1 MTVDTV
7 ALGFDSQFGSSVMEV
22 DARMHEAPIRQMLGF
37 STEPQPD
44 VQRNAVTPHINTE
57 P

>member
-7 ALGFDSQFGSSVMEV
+7 ALGFDSQFGSSIMEV